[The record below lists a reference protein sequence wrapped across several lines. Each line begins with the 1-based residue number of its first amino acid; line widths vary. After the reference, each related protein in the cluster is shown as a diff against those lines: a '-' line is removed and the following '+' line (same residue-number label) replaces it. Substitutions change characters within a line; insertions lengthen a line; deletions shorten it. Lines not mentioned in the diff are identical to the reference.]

1 MSLFFALPRAR
12 MATAILLA
20 ATCTLTAR
28 AAIAQEKK
36 EATLPI
42 KKVVMFNSGV
52 AFFEHNGKVTDD
64 AKLDLQFNTKDIND
78 LLKSMVLQ
86 DLDGGRIS
94 TVTYTSRDPITKTLK
109 TFAIDLTSNPS
120 LSQLLAQVRGEKIEI
135 DGPSKITGII
145 LGVEKKNV
153 RVGDKEVVEVEMLN
167 LLTDDGLR
175 SISLENVG
183 RIKLVNEKLDAEL
196 RQALQILALGHTTD
210 KKAVSLNFVGK
221 GARNV
226 RVGYIQDAPI
236 WKTSYRLVLDDEAA
250 PFLQGWAIVENTTE
264 EDWKDVNLTLISGRP
279 ISFVM
284 DLYQPLYVNR
294 PVVEPELYA
303 SLRPQTYGQDLAR
316 ADQEFRQ
323 AANEKA
329 KEMRDGDKLAKQS
342 EGQFDARRANFA
354 GAGAAAAPGKPA
366 ERLDLQQGVQSL
378 AQATDV
384 GELFQY
390 SIANPVSLPRQQS
403 AMLPIVNNSV
413 KGEKVSIYN
422 ESVQAKH
429 PLNGL
434 KLVNS
439 TELHLMQGPI
449 TVFDGGIYAGDAKIE
464 DLAPGTTRLISY
476 ALDLDTEVAPESK
489 GSTDELTS
497 VRIVKG
503 TLETFRKYRRTKGY
517 TIKNSGSKAKNVLI
531 EFPIASGWNLVAPA
545 KPDDTT
551 RDRYRFSVKAAP
563 GKPEKLEV
571 IEERTGQQNYAL
583 NNLDDNTIGIYLRS
597 TVAVSQKVKDALA
610 EVIKKK
616 QAIAAVVQSRQQLE
630 QKITIIDQEQ
640 NRIRQNMAQLQ
651 KNSELYNRYVK
662 KFSDQESEIEGYRE
676 TIKKLIDD
684 ESNLRKAFDAYLIGL
699 ELV

>member
-1 MSLFFALPRAR
+1 MLPALGLIA
-12 MATAILLA
+12 LLA
-20 ATCTLTAR
+20 ASAT
-28 AAIAQEKK
+28 AQEKK

-153 RVGDKEVVEVEMLN
+153 RVGDKQVVEVEMLN
-167 LLTDDGLR
+167 LLTDEGLR

-196 RQALQILALGHTTD
+196 RQALKILALGHTTD

-264 EDWKDVNLTLISGRP
+264 EDWKDVDLTLISGRP
-279 ISFVM
+279 ISFLM

-303 SLRPQTYGQDLAR
+303 SLRPQTYGQDLA
-316 ADQEFRQ
+316 E
-323 AANEKA
+323 ANKDFEKA
-329 KEMRDGDKLAKQS
+329 AALA
-342 EGQFDARRANFA
+342 DANGPRNA
-354 GAGAAAAPGKPA
+354 AAAAPGGKYRADEQLRKSDGRGQGGGAGFARPGDA
-366 ERLDLQQGVQSL
+366 MDKINLQQGVQSL

-545 KPDDTT
+545 KPEDTT

-571 IEERTGQQNYAL
+571 IEEHTAQQNYAL

-597 TVAVSQKVKDALA
+597 TVAVSQKIKDALA

-616 QAIAAVVQSRQQLE
+616 QAIAAVLQSRQQLE

-699 ELV
+699 ELT

>member
-1 MSLFFALPRAR
+1 